1 MNVPHRLN
9 IVSSTTNE
17 SWRTRNNLIKTNF
30 SGVSRG
36 TSLRMKRSV
45 VDDVLKDQQMQT
57 GATKSM
63 IKSLLV
69 DKNSLE
75 KSQHLI

>member
-1 MNVPHRLN
+1 
-9 IVSSTTNE
+9 
-17 SWRTRNNLIKTNF
+17 
-30 SGVSRG
+30 
-36 TSLRMKRSV
+36 MKRSV
-45 VDDVLKDQQMQT
+45 VDDVLKDEKMQT

-75 KSQHLI
+75 KSQHLIEGMSRLK